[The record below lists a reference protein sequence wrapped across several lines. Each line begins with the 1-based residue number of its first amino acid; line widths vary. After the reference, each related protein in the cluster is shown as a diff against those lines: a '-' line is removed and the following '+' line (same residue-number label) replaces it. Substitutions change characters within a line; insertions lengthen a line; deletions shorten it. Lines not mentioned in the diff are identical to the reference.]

1 MNYEE
6 FLRNR
11 ITSLRMEKNI
21 SEYQLSLYLG
31 KCKTYIQ
38 AITSGK
44 SLPSFDAFFDL
55 CDYFEL
61 TPEEFFA
68 SAPENAQL
76 RRVSRKLSR
85 LSGQDLSLAE
95 MLIDRLL
102 SAEQEGRSL

>member
-6 FLRNR
+6 FLQNR

-21 SEYQLSLYLG
+21 SEYQLSLDLG

-68 SAPENAQL
+68 PIPENAQC
-76 RRVSRKLSR
+76 RRLSRKLSA
-85 LSGQDLSLAE
+85 LSQQDLKLAE
-95 MLIDRLL
+95 QLVDRLL
-102 SAEQEGRSL
+102 SAKGEGRQP

>member
-6 FLRNR
+6 ILRNR

-21 SEYQLSLYLG
+21 SEYQLSLDLG

-55 CDYFEL
+55 CDYFGL

-68 SAPENAQL
+68 TAPENARL
-76 RRVSRKLSR
+76 RRLCRKLSS
-85 LSGQDLSLAE
+85 LSEQDLSLTE
-95 MLIDRLL
+95 QLLDRLL
-102 SAEQEGRSL
+102 LAEREGSAL